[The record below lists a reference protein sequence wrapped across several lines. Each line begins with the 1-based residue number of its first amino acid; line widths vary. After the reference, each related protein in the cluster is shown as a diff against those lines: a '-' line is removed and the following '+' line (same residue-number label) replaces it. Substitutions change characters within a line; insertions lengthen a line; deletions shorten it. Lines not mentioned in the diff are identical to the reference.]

1 MEMLPQIETIS
12 TLKNNQEA
20 VLSKVK
26 DRPVILLQH
35 SKPLIVMVTPEQ
47 WDRTAQEL
55 QTLKKRVSDL
65 ELRLEA
71 KRISAEMDAD
81 LTKVVKLTDIEKRL
95 GLYERN

>member
-1 MEMLPQIETIS
+1 MELLPQIETIS

-26 DRPVILLQH
+26 DRPVLLLQH

-47 WDRTAQEL
+47 WDHTAQEL
-55 QTLKKRVSDL
+55 QTLKKRVRDL
-65 ELRLEA
+65 ELQLEA

-81 LTKVVKLTDIEKRL
+81 PTKVINLTQIEKKL
-95 GLYERN
+95 GL